1 MARSGNPNSKL
12 TAETPTKR
20 NGNDPDSPAMETPFT
35 KAKRRRKVPTD
46 ETKGDGNSDVNGQ
59 STTGSLDPFQTTVA
73 EETPPSKAVRI
84 SVLTTPAQRFT
95 EKLKIGTEPS
105 STSTPEHTATKNAT
119 QRLAQTLGTSPTFA
133 PPIFSPPKGM
143 ASLSLEGESSLTLTV
158 LDLIRSDN
166 VELKPSTEIQI
177 RHEIDLMV
185 DIGKAKVE
193 RYEETISKLHKRVDE
208 LEGIVFHLTE

>member
-1 MARSGNPNSKL
+1 MTRSANPNFKL
-12 TAETPTKR
+12 TAETPSKR

-46 ETKGDGNSDVNGQ
+46 ETADNENNRIIGQ
-59 STTGSLDPFQTTVA
+59 STSGSLDPFQTTVA
-73 EETPPSKAVRI
+73 QRTQPSIAAMGSI
-84 SVLTTPAQRFT
+84 LTTPAQLFA
-95 EKLKIGTEPS
+95 EQMKI
-105 STSTPEHTATKNAT
+105 ATKLSSDFTPVHAATENAT
-119 QRLAQTLGTSPTFA
+119 QRLAQTLGMSPKFA
-133 PPIFSPPKGM
+133 SPKGM
-143 ASLSLEGESSLTLTV
+143 ASLNPEGESSLALTV

-177 RHEIDLMV
+177 RHEINLMV
-185 DIGKAKVE
+185 DIGKTKVE